1 MRAAWHDRY
10 GADNVIQVI
19 DTEIPTPKADEL
31 LVRVHAST
39 VSRTDCALLS
49 ATPFFMRFATG
60 LRVPKEQTLGTDFAG
75 HVEAVGSA
83 VTNFKVGDK
92 VWGFDDFGVRSHA
105 EYLVVS
111 TNKAVAKMPASLSF
125 AEAAASIEGAFYAYN
140 FINKVS
146 VGPGTKL
153 LINGATGAIGSALL
167 QLAKHAGATVTA
179 VGNTKN
185 LELLK
190 SLGADRVIDYLHED
204 FTQDD
209 ETYDYVF
216 DAVGKS
222 TFGKTRHLL
231 GPKGVY
237 ISSELGPGSQNIFL
251 ALLTPIFGSR
261 KVVFPNPTD
270 ISGFMKLMGELAEAG
285 EFSPVVDRSFTLDT
299 IREAYAFVS
308 SGQKTGSVVLDL
320 YPSEQGREH
329 SL

>member
-1 MRAAWHDRY
+1 MRATWHDRY
-10 GADNVIQVI
+10 GAKDVIRVI
-19 DTEIPTPKADEL
+19 DTEIPAPKPDEL

-49 ATPFFMRFATG
+49 ATPFFMRLATG

-75 HVEAVGSA
+75 QVEAVGSA
-83 VTNFKVGDK
+83 VADFNVGDK
-92 VWGFDDFGVRSHA
+92 VWGFNDIGVRSHA

-111 TNKAVAKMPASLSF
+111 TKDAVAKMPDCLSF
-125 AEAAASIEGAFYAYN
+125 GDAAASIEGAFYAYN
-140 FINKVS
+140 FLNKVN
-146 VGPGTKL
+146 VGPGTKV
-153 LINGATGAIGSALL
+153 LINGATGAIGSALV
-167 QLAKHAGATVTA
+167 QLAKYVGATVTA

-185 LELLK
+185 LELLRC
-190 SLGADRVIDYLHED
+190 LGADRVIDYLHDD
-204 FTQDD
+204 FTKDD

-231 GPKGVY
+231 KPKGVY
-237 ISSELGPGSQNIFL
+237 ISSDLGPGAQNIVL
-251 ALLTPIFGSR
+251 ALLTPIFGRR

-270 ISGFMKLMGELAEAG
+270 IGGFMDLMGELAETG

-299 IREAYAFVS
+299 IRDAYAFVS
-308 SGQKTGSVVLDL
+308 SGHKTGSVVLDL
-320 YPSEQGREH
+320 YPSEDEEEK